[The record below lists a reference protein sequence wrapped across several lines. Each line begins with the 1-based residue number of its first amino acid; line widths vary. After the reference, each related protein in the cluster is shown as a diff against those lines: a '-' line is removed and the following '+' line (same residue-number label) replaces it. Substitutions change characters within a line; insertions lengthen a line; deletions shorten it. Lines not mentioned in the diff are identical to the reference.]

1 VLGAAVSA
9 STSVV
14 DSFQKASSVGAT
26 FGGSV
31 NAMARAASGAGMT
44 IDQFAGMLAQN
55 GENLMLLGGNTAEGA
70 KRFGEL
76 SKVMRSSGVN
86 AELMRMGYST
96 KDINQGIMNY
106 ASTMGRTGQL
116 QRMSTAQL
124 ASESGKYMK
133 ELDALAKV
141 TGVSREEKQREVDM
155 LRNNAKVQA
164 ALAGIEDPEQRRKM
178 QAYILSFPKEA
189 QGAIADMIST
199 GNMSTEEA
207 VKLGVMLPGVA
218 KEAMQFGRTLNA
230 GGKITDQQINQSKNN
245 AVKEAQSSLKRN
257 KTLGLYADDLGNAFL
272 ATGAIASQGI
282 DAYAKSLE
290 EQKTATEKAN
300 MAEEVEKAK
309 QQLAEISNQFML
321 FLASSGAIDTLMT
334 AFQAFT
340 SFAQAVLMPAFS
352 ILSEVL
358 NRLVPIVS
366 SYVVPMFQT
375 LGNVVL
381 SLSDFIFNNFE
392 PVMIA
397 LAAIAIPSLIA
408 KVTLAATAAGSMAM
422 NLLKNV
428 AALALMAIKMLPLVL
443 AAGALYLA
451 FKGVVWMVDNA
462 ADGFEAVTDGIKWLF
477 SWLKTGML
485 SWYKLLFTGLSKL
498 PLVGDKFKAAA
509 DGVGS
514 MIEEEEKT
522 REEIAKR
529 SEERTKKRDAKA
541 EAAKAKEAAEE
552 QKAQKRKEDREKGA
566 LDRKSQRENKAIDDK
581 AAKESANDT
590 PTQDL
595 SDPIA
600 MLRSFADKNK
610 SAFTQEAKALDQV
623 DAARKEVVA
632 ANKSYNEAEEAVRK
646 AKTDAEKKVAE
657 ETLAGAKKRRDE
669 AIKAESS
676 ADKTAIA
683 AAARMKGAKEGK
695 DPGPPKAAAAKDEK
709 KTATGTPAPVD
720 AKAKENKVASKPVDA
735 KMNAQATEKNDKS
748 NEFAGMGDPTETS
761 VASAE
766 EKPGVFKRLFGG
778 KSGTDDPTA
787 NKDVTATPI
796 TGLEDL
802 VKNGIAPTTIAFQEL
817 NKKSI
822 APMMETGIKF
832 AKLAN
837 TGAPTPES
845 IKVVEQIK
853 TAMGD
858 SLKSLGEK
866 PQQLKNAIGDGI
878 KSLAGINSVDAK
890 NKNDPTA
897 KLESKLSSLTG
908 DNANLNK
915 DKIAADKMLA
925 SGMPKITANEFGS
938 LKGLGGIDKLSDG
951 IGLNTPASGMSKK
964 TAGLDFD
971 KSWIAGVEKDKK
983 AKQDLDAK
991 SASKNT
997 ANTDINPLKNTLTAA
1012 GAAQETP
1019 ESLLSSLNMKMD
1031 ELIRVSRQTADINS
1045 KQLSVQRNNSGDLF
1059 A

>member
-1 VLGAAVSA
+1 
-9 STSVV
+9 
-14 DSFQKASSVGAT
+14 
-26 FGGSV
+26 
-31 NAMARAASGAGMT
+31 
-44 IDQFAGMLAQN
+44 
-55 GENLMLLGGNTAEGA
+55 
-70 KRFGEL
+70 
-76 SKVMRSSGVN
+76 
-86 AELMRMGYST
+86 
-96 KDINQGIMNY
+96 
-106 ASTMGRTGQL
+106 
-116 QRMSTAQL
+116 
-124 ASESGKYMK
+124 
-133 ELDALAKV
+133 
-141 TGVSREEKQREVDM
+141 
-155 LRNNAKVQA
+155 
-164 ALAGIEDPEQRRKM
+164 
-178 QAYILSFPKEA
+178 
-189 QGAIADMIST
+189 MIST

-309 QQLAEISNQFML
+309 QQLAGISNEFML
-321 FLASSGAIDTLMT
+321 FLANSGAINTLMT

-352 ILSEVL
+352 ILAGVL
-358 NRLVPIVS
+358 NHLVPIIS
-366 SYVVPMFQT
+366 TYVVPMFST

-381 SLSDFIFNNFE
+381 SLSDFIFDNLE
-392 PVMIA
+392 PAMFVLGA
-397 LAAIAIPSLIA
+397 LALPTLIA
-408 KVTLAATAAGSMAM
+408 KVTLAGKAAGSMAL

-428 AALALMAIKMLPLVL
+428 GALALVALKMLPLVL

-451 FKGVVWMVDNA
+451 FKGVVWIVENA
-462 ADGFEAVTDGIKWLF
+462 ADGFAAVTDGVKWLF

-485 SWYKLLFTGLSKL
+485 SWYKMLFTGLSKL
-498 PLVGDKFKAAA
+498 PFVGDKFKAAA
-509 DGVGS
+509 DGVGE

-529 SEERTKKRDAKA
+529 SEARTKNREDKA
-541 EAAKAKEAAEE
+541 AAAKAKEEANDE
-552 QKAQKRKEDREKGA
+552 KAQKRKEEREKRA
-566 LDRKSQRENKAIDDK
+566 LDQKSKREGKAIDDK
-581 AAKESANDT
+581 AAKEAANDT

-595 SDPIA
+595 SDPIS
-600 MLRSFADKNK
+600 MLRSFAEKNK
-610 SAFTQEAKALDQV
+610 SAFTEEAKALDQV
-623 DAARKEVVA
+623 DAARKDVVA
-632 ANKSYNEAEEAVRK
+632 ANKSYNDAEEAVRK
-646 AKTDAEKKVAE
+646 AKNDGEKKAAE
-657 ETLAGAKKRRDE
+657 ETLAAAKKRRDD
-669 AIKAESS
+669 AIKAESA
-676 ADKTAIA
+676 ADKTAVS

-695 DPGPPKAAAAKDEK
+695 DPGPTKVAAAKDEK
-709 KTATGTPAPVD
+709 KTATGSPAPVD
-720 AKAKENKVASKPVDA
+720 AKAKDDKTTSKPTDA
-735 KMNAQATEKNDKS
+735 QINAKATENYNNS
-748 NEFAGMGDPTETS
+748 NEFAGMGDQSSSAEGTV
-761 VASAE
+761 VASKE
-766 EKPGVFKRLFGG
+766 
-778 KSGTDDPTA
+778 T
-787 NKDVTATPI
+787 TATTPASVLESKRGESAS
-796 TGLEDL
+796 TSMSGLEDL

-822 APMMETGIKF
+822 TPMMETGIKF

-837 TGAPTPES
+837 SGKPTIEPT
-845 IKVVEQIK
+845 KVVEQIK

-866 PQQLKNAIGDGI
+866 PQQLKNAIDNEL
-878 KSLAGINSVDAK
+878 KSLAGISSIDAK

-897 KLESKLSSLTG
+897 KLESKLSSLTS
-908 DNANLNK
+908 DNTNLNK
-915 DKIAADKMLA
+915 DKIAADNMLA
-925 SGMPKITANEFGS
+925 SGMPKITANNLGS

-951 IGLNTPASGMSKK
+951 IGLNAPASGMSKK
-964 TAGLDFD
+964 TPGLDFD

-991 SASKNT
+991 MASKST
-997 ANTDINPLKNTLTAA
+997 ANTDIDPKKSTVTAA
-1012 GAAQETP
+1012 AAAQETP